1 MTHNKHL
8 SIHQFLVLMILSS
21 ISFGAFANFP
31 TVVNFSR
38 KIYAGGSQIWDIS
51 QDSIGRMYFCSNSGL
66 LVFNSRTWHQ
76 HTLPYGTT
84 PRSCMIDEEGRRLYI
99 GSSEE
104 FGFFDIDDI
113 THTMTYHSLSGA
125 MHQKVGTFKEVW
137 NIFKHGQDVW
147 FQSDKVI
154 FRYTPGHDI
163 KTIKL
168 PSRIQTSEMVGGRFF
183 VALENNGLYEL
194 KGSRLNRLTDD
205 NTFRNKKIIKIFP
218 WGKDLM
224 VVTERN
230 GLYQVVEGV
239 TTPFATDIDPFLKEN
254 QIFCAAIKDQKM
266 AFGSVYNGLIVKDM
280 SNGDVKYANMATGL
294 QNNTI
299 LSMQFDRDNNLWL
312 GLDDGIDL
320 VNLNSIY
327 SNLVSSP
334 HQYGAG
340 YVSLL
345 VGNTLYL
352 GTNQG
357 LYMMAYPPR
366 LQSETPKLPM
376 LIPGQIWDICSVDN
390 NIFVG
395 SDAGLYIGRSGTF
408 SRVENIGGV
417 WSSQQMKKH
426 PDYVLVSTYDGF
438 YLIRREAGRWS
449 NVGKVAGY
457 SDIGGHFLQDNN
469 GNIWISHWLKG
480 IYCLTIDPTNC
491 KITASQFYN
500 KESGFPTNH
509 NISVAD
515 IDGNLIFSSDGGF
528 MRFDG
533 KNFNYAS
540 DLGSMFA
547 VYGPARLIQAP
558 NRDIWC
564 ISEHKLSVA
573 SKSASGG
580 TVVDSV
586 SYSSISPHLIPG
598 FEHLNFISNHHLIVS
613 SQDGFFD
620 VNLQHS
626 AKQVKAPKV
635 IIDRIYTN
643 GDSLLMSA
651 GFDGVIAPL
660 SIDYACNSLRFEF
673 VSPEYSDEEV
683 MEYSYYLENYEPV
696 WSAYSHNTSKEY
708 TKLREG
714 NYILHVRARNML
726 TRATSEC
733 TLRFSIRAPWYR
745 SMLAYIIYAIITA
758 IILIA
763 IYFYGRRQIRRQ
775 QKHISDRKEAELEE
789 MRRKAQEEALQK
801 DYKIAELKGQQLEQD
816 IKHKAEELSNLTM
829 NVARKNE
836 MLLEISTQ
844 LKKIQ
849 QTQSQTE
856 SNRRISRLQDLIREN
871 ISHDD
876 DWRNFIHNFD
886 AAYEGFTKKL
896 LAKHPDLTMTEL
908 RVCCYLK
915 MGLSSK
921 DIAPLFN
928 ISFRSVEMTRYRIR
942 KKLNLERPDKLI
954 DYLRQF

>member
-1 MTHNKHL
+1 MTHKKHL
-8 SIHQFLVLMILSS
+8 FIHLLFILVMVSS
-21 ISFGAFANFP
+21 ICFGAFANFP
-31 TVVNFSR
+31 MVVNYSR
-38 KIYAGGSQIWDIS
+38 KTYAGGSQIWDIS

-66 LVFNSRTWHQ
+66 LVFNSRTWHLYS
-76 HTLPYGTT
+76 LPYGTT
-84 PRSCMIDEEGRRLYI
+84 PRACMIDEESQRLYV

-104 FGFFDIDDI
+104 FGYFDVDDQS
-113 THTMTYHSLSGA
+113 HSMTYHSLSQQ
-125 MHQKVGTFKEVW
+125 MRQREGTFKEVW

-147 FQSDKVI
+147 FQSDKII
-154 FRYTPGHDI
+154 FRYTPGQKI
-163 KTIKL
+163 ETVAM
-168 PSRIQTSEMVGGRFF
+168 PARIQTSEMIGGRLYL
-183 VALENNGLYEL
+183 ALENSGLHEL
-194 KGSRLNRLTDD
+194 KGSRLDRLTTDG
-205 NTFRNKKIIKIFP
+205 TFRNKKIIRILP

-224 VVTERN
+224 VATERD
-230 GLYQVVEGV
+230 GLFMVVEGV
-239 TTPFATDIDPFLKEN
+239 ITPFATDIDSFLKEN
-254 QIFCAAIKDQKM
+254 QIFCAAAKGTKL
-266 AFGSVYNGLIVKDM
+266 AFGSVFNGLIVKDM
-280 SNGDVKYANMATGL
+280 SNGNVEYANMATGI

-299 LSMQFDRDNNLWL
+299 LSLHFDRDDNLWL
-312 GLDDGIDL
+312 GLDDGIDF
-320 VNLNSIY
+320 VKLNSIY

-334 HQYGAG
+334 HLYGAG
-340 YVSLL
+340 YMSHL

-366 LQSETPKLPM
+366 LQPETPKLPM
-376 LIPGQIWDICSVDN
+376 LIRGQIWDICSVDN
-390 NIFVG
+390 TLFVG
-395 SDAGLYIGRSGTF
+395 SDAGLYIGSGGAF
-408 SRVENIGGV
+408 RRVENIGGV
-417 WSSQQMKKH
+417 WSSQQLRKH

-438 YLIRREAGRWS
+438 FLMKNEAGSWR
-449 NVGKVAGY
+449 NAGRVAGY
-457 SDIGGHFLQDNN
+457 SDIGGHFIQDNN

-480 IYCLTIDPTNC
+480 IYRLAIDPEHC
-491 KITASQFYN
+491 KITASQFYDN
-500 KESGFPTNH
+500 NSGFPTNH
-509 NISVAD
+509 NITVAEV
-515 IDGNLIFSSDGGF
+515 DGNLIFGSDGGF

-533 KNFNYAS
+533 KNFNYAT
-540 DLGSMFA
+540 DLSHIFA
-547 VYGPARLIQAP
+547 VYGPARLVQAP

-564 ISEHKLSVA
+564 IAEHKLSVA

-598 FEHLNFISNHHLIVS
+598 FEHLNFISDHHLIVS

-620 VNLQHS
+620 VNLQRN
-626 AKQVKAPKV
+626 AKPAKAPKV

-643 GDSLLMSA
+643 GDSLLTSA

-660 SIDYACNSLRFEF
+660 DIEYTYNSLRFEF
-673 VSPEYSDEEV
+673 VSPEYSDDEV

-696 WSAYSHNTSKEY
+696 WSAYFHNTSKEY

-714 NYILHVRARNML
+714 NYILHVKARNML
-726 TRATSEC
+726 TRAISEC
-733 TLRFSIRAPWYR
+733 SLRFTIRPPWYR
-745 SMLAYIIYAIITA
+745 STISYIIYAIITT
-758 IILIA
+758 IILIL
-763 IYFYGRRQIRRQ
+763 IYFWGRRQIRRQ
-775 QKHISDRKEAELEE
+775 QKRISDRKEAELEE

-856 SNRRISRLQDLIREN
+856 SNRRISRLLDLIRQN